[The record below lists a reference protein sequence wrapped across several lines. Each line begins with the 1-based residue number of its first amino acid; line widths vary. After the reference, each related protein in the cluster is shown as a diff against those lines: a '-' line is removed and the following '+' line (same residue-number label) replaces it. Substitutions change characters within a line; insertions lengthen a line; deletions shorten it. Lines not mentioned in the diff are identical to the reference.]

1 MYGKRGS
8 TSRVSRFWILC
19 SGAPLAYLDSI
30 DSEELR
36 IILCL
41 EFNPHA
47 EPTQVAEL
55 KAALLDSPN
64 TVHSIESTGDFDF
77 MTEIAAPDLGWFN
90 RWWKTLAKLI
100 ATVVSRCEKSFVC
113 RRFIRRK
120 RSDLAIWVRSGE
132 QISRVDHASV
142 DKIVA
147 EGDYARVYS
156 QGQSWLLHATMHSF
170 VERLSGGPF
179 VQLHRSIIVRSGFI
193 DRLVHEGRH
202 WEAHLRDGTI
212 ERVAKSHVAE
222 TLKMT
227 RSPTNGGASSNE
239 APIIEP
245 ALTR

>member
-1 MYGKRGS
+1 M
-8 TSRVSRFWILC
+8 
-19 SGAPLAYLDSI
+19 AYLDTI
-30 DSEELR
+30 DSEGLR

-41 EFNPHA
+41 EFDPHA
-47 EPTQVAEL
+47 EPAQVAEL

-100 ATVVSRCEKSFVC
+100 ATVVRRCEKSFVC

-120 RSDLAIWVRSGE
+120 RGDVAIWVRSGE
-132 QISRVDHASV
+132 QISRIEQALL

-147 EGDYARVYS
+147 EGDYARLYS
-156 QGQSWLLHATMHSF
+156 QGRSWLLHATMHSF
-170 VERLSGGPF
+170 VERLNAAQF
-179 VQLHRSIIVRSGFI
+179 IQLHRSIIVRSGFI
-193 DRLVHEGRH
+193 ERLVHQGRH
-202 WEAHLRDGTI
+202 WEAYLRDGAV

-227 RSPTNGGASSNE
+227 RSPTNGHHSSNS
-239 APIIEP
+239 APIGEP
-245 ALTR
+245 KMLR

>member
-1 MYGKRGS
+1 M
-8 TSRVSRFWILC
+8 
-19 SGAPLAYLDSI
+19 AYLDSI
-30 DSEELR
+30 DSEGLR

-41 EFNPHA
+41 EFDPHA
-47 EPTQVAEL
+47 EPAQVAEL

-100 ATVVSRCEKSFVC
+100 ATVVRRCEKSFVC

-120 RSDLAIWVRSGE
+120 RGDVAIWVRSGE
-132 QISRVDHASV
+132 QISRIEQALV

-147 EGDYARVYS
+147 EGDYARLYS
-156 QGQSWLLHATMHSF
+156 QGRSWLLHATMHSF
-170 VERLSGGPF
+170 VERLNAAQF
-179 VQLHRSIIVRSGFI
+179 IQLHRSIIVRSGFI
-193 DRLVHEGRH
+193 ERLVHQGRH
-202 WEAHLRDGTI
+202 WEAYLRDGAV

-227 RSPTNGGASSNE
+227 RSPTNGHHSSNS
-239 APIIEP
+239 APIGEP
-245 ALTR
+245 ALLR

>member
-1 MYGKRGS
+1 M
-8 TSRVSRFWILC
+8 
-19 SGAPLAYLDSI
+19 AYLDTI
-30 DSEELR
+30 DSEGLR

-41 EFNPHA
+41 EFDPHA
-47 EPTQVAEL
+47 EPAQVAEL

-100 ATVVSRCEKSFVC
+100 ATVVRRCEKSFVC

-120 RSDLAIWVRSGE
+120 RGDVAIWVRSGE
-132 QISRVDHASV
+132 QISRIEQALV

-147 EGDYARVYS
+147 EGDYARLYS
-156 QGQSWLLHATMHSF
+156 QGRSWLLHATMHSF
-170 VERLSGGPF
+170 VERLNAAQF
-179 VQLHRSIIVRSGFI
+179 IQLHRSIIVRSGFI
-193 DRLVHEGRH
+193 ERLVHQGRH
-202 WEAHLRDGTI
+202 WEAYLRDGAV

-227 RSPTNGGASSNE
+227 RSPTNGHHSSNS
-239 APIIEP
+239 APIGEP
-245 ALTR
+245 ALLR